1 MICVTFIV
9 LKYTL
14 YMIFYNMII
23 FYLIFF
29 KRQKDDIFE
38 NKEEIVSISKYII
51 VLMSDYETV

>member
-14 YMIFYNMII
+14 HMIFYNMII

>member
-1 MICVTFIV
+1 MIYDTFIV

-29 KRQKDDIFE
+29 KRQKDDIFK

>member
-14 YMIFYNMII
+14 YMVFYNMII